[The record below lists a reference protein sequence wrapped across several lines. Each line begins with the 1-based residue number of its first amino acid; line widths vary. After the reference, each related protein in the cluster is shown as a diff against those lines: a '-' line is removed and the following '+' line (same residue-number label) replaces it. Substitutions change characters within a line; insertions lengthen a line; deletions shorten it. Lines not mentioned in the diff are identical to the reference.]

1 MLWTMGSRRRVRG
14 AWSVVVLA
22 VAAAGCGGP
31 EVERSARPVWCPRD
45 VPTSQAFDAREVL
58 GLRKAKAAQVTRKA
72 GCALVAVREDDVQFA
87 ITANFD
93 PKRLQVEIDD
103 GIVTRLR
110 GVN

>member
-1 MLWTMGSRRRVRG
+1 MGSRRRVPG

-22 VAAAGCGGP
+22 VAAAGCGGS
-31 EVERSARPVWCPRD
+31 EVERSARPLWCPRG

-58 GLRKAKAAQVTRKA
+58 GVRKAKAEQVTRKA
-72 GCALVAVREDDVQFA
+72 GCTLAVLREDDVRFA